1 MDSLKYTEQSKYDD
15 LQNQWNSY
23 SPNTIFSIFDS
34 VDIPDNMDTVDWIV
48 LHPNIDPDI
57 VIIEG
62 EYTVVIN
69 DGKKRSFKMINPTWR
84 MIGELFEE
92 VNDGHHI
99 FIEGISL
106 FAKNNTL
113 EIVTGS

>member
-57 VIIEG
+57 VITEG
-62 EYTVVIN
+62 EYTVVI
-69 DGKKRSFKMINPTWR
+69 KMINPTWR